1 MLDETDADRVKRWLA
16 AQLDRAAAKG
26 ELNGIKAKLAEHCG
40 VKPQAVSG
48 WLKTARITKTNL
60 AKAEQFFGVKADF
73 IGRADHH
80 TREPDHDGYRVTP
93 VRWPFPSVSLDALLR
108 LPPQDLLRLEGALLL
123 AAAQL
128 GLDVKL
134 AAAA

>member
-16 AQLDRAAAKG
+16 AQFERAAAKG
-26 ELNGIKAKLAEHCG
+26 ELHGIKAKLADYCG
-40 VKPQAVSG
+40 ASPQAVSG
-48 WLKTARITKTNL
+48 WLKTGRIKKSHL
-60 AKAEQFFGVKADF
+60 AKAEQFFGAKADF
-73 IGRADHH
+73 IGPADNHV
-80 TREPDHDGYRVTP
+80 RERDDDGYRVTP
-93 VRWPFPSVSLDALLR
+93 VRWPFPSVSLDALLA